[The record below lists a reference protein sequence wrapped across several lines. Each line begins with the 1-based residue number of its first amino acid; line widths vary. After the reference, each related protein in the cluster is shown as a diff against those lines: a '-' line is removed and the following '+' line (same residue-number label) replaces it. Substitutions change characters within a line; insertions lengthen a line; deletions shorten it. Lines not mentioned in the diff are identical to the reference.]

1 MMTQRITATWQSN
14 MAFSSDIDGHTV
26 ITDAPESIGGTNS
39 GPSPKKLMMA
49 SLAGCSGID
58 VAMILGKMRVEV
70 DDFSIEV
77 SGELS
82 DGEPSVYTRMHLRY
96 VFAGKNLPFE
106 KLQRAVQLSQEK
118 YCGVSIMY
126 ARIMDISWEIVLKE

>member
-1 MMTQRITATWQSN
+1 MTQRITATWQSN

-26 ITDAPESIGGTNS
+26 VTDAPESIGGANS
-39 GPSPKKLMMA
+39 GPSPKKLMMV

-82 DGEPSVYTRMHLRY
+82 DGEPSVYTKMHLHY
-96 VFAGKNLPFE
+96 IFTGKELPYK
-106 KLQRAVQLSQEK
+106 KLQRAVQLSQKK

-126 ARIMDISWEIVLKE
+126 SKIMEISWEMTIKE

>member
-1 MMTQRITATWQSN
+1 MTQRIETTWQSN
-14 MAFSSDIDGHTV
+14 MAFSSDIDGHKI

-58 VAMILGKMRVEV
+58 VAMILGKMRVAVE
-70 DDFSIEV
+70 DFSIKV
-77 SGELS
+77 TGELG
-82 DGEPSVYTRMHLRY
+82 DTEPALYTKMHLRY
-96 VFAGKNLPFE
+96 VFTGKNLPYE
-106 KLQRAVQLSQEK
+106 KLRRAVQLSQEK

-126 ARIMDISWEIVLKE
+126 AKIMDISWEIVIKE